1 MEQTFKEPVSVQK
14 FRKESGPWDPIRLSG
29 DTGKTPRNPPF
40 PDADNQTSR
49 LPHTLQYEIHS
60 PDGTSS
66 IRSAV
71 QLDQSPSSDSG
82 YGTSTSNSTGH
93 HETQNSTSTVP
104 KTTEASFRNEIRQPS
119 KTQDIELNS
128 AESDGCEA
136 SVDGHGSVGVV
147 RLLKRFKK
155 FALRRNRSLEPDT
168 RNRDH
173 LRLTVRYS
181 LGNLLRRV
189 SKRVASLADPGSVS
203 STSVLYAYLSQH

>member
-1 MEQTFKEPVSVQK
+1 MEQILEDPVSVQK
-14 FRKESGPWDPIRLSG
+14 FRKEPGQWDLIRLSG
-29 DTGKTPRNPPF
+29 DTG
-40 PDADNQTSR
+40 DALVNRQCSDAGNQTLR
-49 LPHTLQYEIHS
+49 HPHTLQYEIHS

-93 HETQNSTSTVP
+93 HETQNSSS
-104 KTTEASFRNEIRQPS
+104 TEASFRHEIRQPS

-136 SVDGHGSVGVV
+136 SVEGHGSVGVV
-147 RLLKRFKK
+147 RLLKRFKR

-203 STSVLYAYLSQH
+203 STSVLYAYLSQR